1 MGSRSTGQRGEGRKE
16 GNTTEYSQYL
26 GVQYRG
32 TVSMIAEH
40 WVSYVV
46 STLSTV
52 LHRPGSPPPCSSFH
66 FMEMGLWFII
76 SCRREHGSGAG
87 GTLIL
92 RLAPHL
98 RPPRL
103 LGAWTGVVLHK
114 SSGG

>member
-1 MGSRSTGQRGEGRKE
+1 M
-16 GNTTEYSQYL
+16 
-26 GVQYRG
+26 
-32 TVSMIAEH
+32 
-40 WVSYVV
+40 SYVV
-46 STLSTV
+46 STV
-52 LHRPGSPPPCSSFH
+52 LHRPGSPPPCSFFQ

-103 LGAWTGVVLHK
+103 LVACTGVVLRNIVVDRVRTGMYGY
-114 SSGG
+114 GGDC